1 MSIMETTKIDVVAV
15 KPGSTMVKLVIA
27 DHLGWDDL
35 KAHSLLLQ
43 DKINTYLEFVAS
55 GQLQQ
60 MKVPTIPDS
69 PEIRITLSLR
79 HSPTPDAKE
88 FLAQV
93 ERFLKGSGMSFEID
107 QMQ

>member
-1 MSIMETTKIDVVAV
+1 MSILEPKKIDIVAV
-15 KPGSTMVKLVIA
+15 KPDSTVVKLVIA
-27 DHLGWDDL
+27 DHLSWDDL

-43 DKINTYLEFVAS
+43 DKINTYLEFVMS

-60 MKVPTIPDS
+60 LKEPKIPDS
-69 PEIRITLSLR
+69 PEIRVTLSLQ
-79 HSPTPDAKE
+79 HSPTPEAKE

-93 ERFLKGSGMSFEID
+93 ERFLKGSGLGFEID